1 MAIEC
6 ATAHAKEGDND
17 YTRVLV
23 LRLGVVQTILMRQA
37 GSSASAREHSPSSF
51 GLLMKHVAM
60 SGLSIEA
67 DFHLIFEYVA
77 TSFFGDPQLLEISKF
92 LVAKYYGGIP
102 SAAEEA
108 AAARA
113 RLSSDAVEAARQV
126 LGTAQ
131 QEYDAALGRHLV
143 GASARTDR
151 AGARTDRASA
161 WTDRASAWTN
171 RASSWINCASAAAR
185 YEVLP

>member
-60 SGLSIEA
+60 SGLSIET

-92 LVAKYYGGIP
+92 LVGKYYGGIP

-108 AAARA
+108 AAVRA
-113 RLSSDAVEAARQV
+113 RLSS
-126 LGTAQ
+126 
-131 QEYDAALGRHLV
+131 DAALGRHLV

-171 RASSWINCASAAAR
+171 RASAWTNRASAAAR